1 MTVPTLL
8 APDPAATEHCRAVEL
23 LIREAR
29 RRQRRRRLAI
39 ILVLVPAAAAYVVA
53 RTATSPRLSRALLA
67 RPLHF
72 PTLGP
77 GGRCP
82 VSRGSKLNNSYFTGI
97 ALGGGPVR
105 VLLADRGDV
114 LRGLVDL
121 GATAAPGWSALQTL
135 WIAMP
140 GYRGAFVVRAA
151 RVGARGPIEV
161 QASETGLSP
170 GSGPLV
176 VAAGPTSNSQDGY
189 RTVPGST
196 WVTSPGCYAWQVDGQ
211 GFSDIVVVDATASTT

>member
-1 MTVPTLL
+1 MTTPTLL
-8 APDPAATEHCRAVEL
+8 APDPPATEQGRDVEL
-23 LIREAR
+23 LIKEAR

-39 ILVLVPAAAAYVVA
+39 ILVLVAVPAAYVVA
-53 RTATSPRLSRALLA
+53 RAFTSPRLSASLLA

-72 PTLGP
+72 PALGR

-82 VSRGSKLNNSYFTGI
+82 VSTGSRIDTSYFTGT
-97 ALGGGPVR
+97 ALGSSPVR

-114 LRGLVDL
+114 LRGRVDL
-121 GATAAPGWSALQTL
+121 GASAAPGWSALQTL

-140 GYRGAFVVRAA
+140 GYDGPFVVRGA
-151 RVGARGPIEV
+151 RLGARGPIEV
-161 QASETGLSP
+161 QPSETGLSP

-196 WVTSPGCYAWQVDGQ
+196 WVKSPGCYAWQIDGR
-211 GFSDIVVVDATASTT
+211 GFSEILVVDAMASPT